1 MRKKFKIGVDVGG
14 TFTDLVVMDTNSNL
28 LCLSK
33 SPTNINNPENAI
45 ISCIQKAAN
54 HLDVTK
60 EYLLQNCEKFVH
72 GTTAATNALLT
83 NKGAKIGLLT
93 TKGFRDSLSF
103 RRGFRENVWDHRAP
117 YPTVLVRRYL
127 RFPIQERIDSDG
139 KKETELNEND
149 VLRATSFFKKEK
161 IESLAICF
169 INSYLNDSHEKK
181 AKNLL
186 QNEGLQVPV
195 FLSSEIAPIIGE
207 YERSSTTCV
216 NAYIYPVVTSYL
228 IELEKKLRA
237 IRYENPIHLVQS
249 NGGMTDIKQAIRTP
263 ITLVLSGPAAG
274 ASTGCIYTKSFKK
287 KNGIFFDMGG
297 TSTDVTLI
305 RDGSPGMID
314 QSTVGG
320 YHVNLPSVEVQTI
333 GTGGGTLIWV
343 DAAKGIRVGPE
354 SAGSE
359 PGPACYGKG
368 GNQPTITDANLL
380 LGRINTKGLLNGEI
394 PLSIDNARSAFKKY
408 VSKKNAMNINQS
420 AISAIRLANQFMASS
435 ILTICSRHGSDPRD
449 LTLIAG
455 GGAGGISAS
464 SVARICGIKKILIPR
479 EASAACAVGMVCGP
493 LRYDRKRSFMVRT
506 SETSAKQLLKQFE
519 NLKKETK
526 NLISEIK
533 NEELNFGI
541 DMQYPGQA
549 WELTIDIDKISLKTL
564 SPTKL
569 ESLFHE
575 EHLNNYGH
583 NRPNEPVQITG
594 FRIII
599 KEKQDSSL
607 PKHPQV
613 QSREKITTE
622 KRNVYFEKTDSW
634 EKSKIFNGECITKK
648 MKIKGPA
655 IIEESSTT
663 ILIEPE
669 DVLSINKSGAFE
681 IELASRKSQKRKNQK
696 KEKIDPASLAI
707 FQNQLDLISRQ
718 MGIIMQRTARST
730 IFSQA
735 HDFSCFITDP
745 SGQLVSQADGL
756 PIHTGS
762 GGFAVRGVLKRF
774 DKRISPG
781 DLFLLNDP
789 YIGGGNHLP
798 DWTVIAPVFVQN
810 TLCGFVSNRAHQVDV
825 GGGVIGTYN
834 SDATEIFHE
843 GIRISPIRIREKG
856 NFADD
861 VLKLILANT
870 RAPEVIKHDF
880 SAMIGSTEIGVSK
893 LTEIIRE
900 KGKKF
905 VLQGFSELLDYSES
919 LMRSELKKIP
929 DGIYKGIETMN
940 TDCFDEIEIPI
951 HLKLTKKG
959 TNITADFSGSSPQI
973 KGYKNS
979 PISNTHSALYT
990 GISSLVDPNIPH
1002 NEGSYRPI
1010 KIIAPEGSVVNAIFP
1025 APVTLCTVFPAHEI
1039 IHCVWKSIHKKLT
1052 DKVSAAWAKTAY
1064 PITAGYDEKNEFF
1077 VIYHWLGGPGT
1088 GAVMGRDGLDLI
1100 GNLPTLGALTIP
1112 NLEHYEQD
1120 YPVHFIRQEIRKD
1133 GGGPGKWRGGTS
1145 VDYEVYIKS
1154 SVSCS
1159 TRGES
1164 CRTVT
1169 SFGLNKGKPGS
1180 IAKVLYKEN
1189 GKSKW
1194 TTLPQYKNIDLPP
1207 GNLKIVGA
1215 GGGGFGN
1222 PYQRPVKTVL
1232 EDVENG
1238 VISIKSALVDYGVSV
1253 DSKSFKVNELQTKKI
1268 RNKRPRKSIS

>member
-1 MRKKFKIGVDVGG
+1 MKKKFKIGVDVGG
-14 TFTDLVVMDTNSNL
+14 TFTDLVLMDNNSNL
-28 LCLSK
+28 LCLRK
-33 SPTNINNPENAI
+33 SPTNIYNPELGI
-45 ISCIQKAAN
+45 IACIEKAAE
-54 HLDVTK
+54 HLEVSK
-60 EYLLQNCEKFVH
+60 EYLLENCEKFVH

-103 RRGFRENVWDHRAP
+103 RRGFRENVWDHRAA
-117 YPTVLVRRYL
+117 YPTVLADRFL
-127 RFPIQERIDSDG
+127 RFPIEERIDANG
-139 KKETELNEND
+139 REETKLSEND
-149 VLRATSFFKKEK
+149 ISKAASFFKGEK
-161 IESLAICF
+161 IESIAICF
-169 INSYLNDSHEKK
+169 INSYLNASHEKK
-181 AKNLL
+181 ARNLL
-186 QNEGLQVPV
+186 EKKELEIPI

-228 IELEKKLRA
+228 KELEKQLRA

-263 ITLVLSGPAAG
+263 ISLVLSGPAAG
-274 ASTGCIYTKSFKK
+274 ASTGCIYAKSFKK
-287 KNGIFFDMGG
+287 QNGIFFDMGG

-343 DAAKGIRVGPE
+343 DAAKGIRVGPK

-359 PGPACYGKG
+359 PGPACYSKG
-368 GNQPTITDANLL
+368 GVQPTITDANLL
-380 LGRINTKGLLNGEI
+380 LGRINTKGLLDGEI
-394 PLSIDNARSAFKKY
+394 PLSIKKSRTAFNDYVAKKL
-408 VSKKNAMNINQS
+408 KMNTTQS

-435 ILTICSRHGSDPRD
+435 ILTICSRHGSDPRN

-455 GGAGGISAS
+455 GGAGGISVS

-506 SETSAKQLLKQFE
+506 SETSAKQLLEQFK

-526 NLISEIK
+526 VLVPETGNQELI
-533 NEELNFGI
+533 FGI

-549 WELTIDIDKISLKTL
+549 WELTINLDKISLKNL
-564 SPTKL
+564 SPKKL
-569 ESLFHE
+569 EILFHE

-583 NRPNEPVQITG
+583 NRPTEPVQITG
-594 FRIII
+594 FRITL

-607 PKHPQV
+607 PIHPQV
-613 QSREKITTE
+613 QNIEEVSLEE
-622 KRNVYFEKTDSW
+622 RNVYFEKTDSW
-634 EKSKIFNGECITKK
+634 ENSKVFNGEHITRK

-663 ILIEPE
+663 ILVEPG
-669 DVLSINKSGAFE
+669 DILSLNKNGAFQ
-681 IELASRKSQKRKNQK
+681 IELVTKKSPKRKIHK

-735 HDFSCFITDP
+735 HDFSCFITD
-745 SGQLVSQADGL
+745 SLGQLVSQADGL

-762 GGFAVRGVLKRF
+762 GGFAVRGVLKKF
-774 DKRISPG
+774 DKKIYPG

-843 GIRISPIRIREKG
+843 GIRISPIKIKNKG
-856 NFADD
+856 NFEEDI
-861 VLKLILANT
+861 LKLILSNT
-870 RAPEVIKHDF
+870 RASEVIRHDF
-880 SAMIGSTEIGVSK
+880 SAMVGSTQIGVSK
-893 LTEIIRE
+893 LVEIIRE

-905 VLQGFSELLDYSES
+905 VLEGFSELLNYSES
-919 LMRSELKKIP
+919 LMRSELRKIP

-940 TDCFDEIEIPI
+940 TDCFEEKEIPI
-951 HLKLTKKG
+951 YLKLTKKG
-959 TNITADFSGSSPQI
+959 TSITADFSGSSPQI

-1010 KIIAPEGSVVNAIFP
+1010 KIVAPEGSVVNASFP

-1039 IHCVWKSIHKKLT
+1039 IHCVWKSIHKKLP

-1145 VDYEVYIKS
+1145 VNYEVKIKS
-1154 SVSCS
+1154 PISCS

-1169 SFGLNKGKPGS
+1169 SFGLNKGKHGS

-1189 GKSKW
+1189 GNSKW
-1194 TTLPQYKNIDLPP
+1194 VTLPQYQNIELLP
-1207 GNLKIVGA
+1207 GTLKIEGA

-1222 PYQRPVKTVL
+1222 PFQRPIKSVLQDVK
-1232 EDVENG
+1232 NG
-1238 VISIKSALVDYGVSV
+1238 VVSIKSALIDYGVCVSSKKFIV
-1253 DSKSFKVNELQTKKI
+1253 DESQTKKI
-1268 RNKRPRKSIS
+1268 RMKKIRA